1 MFQSTPRGKIDPKLP
16 HPELV
21 PVSRGLLTRFA
32 TRGGQVCHS
41 MLPFRTAP
49 GVIMCLALAFA
60 PDAAFTA
67 PQEKK
72 PTLYVD
78 KVEVNKSEIDVT
90 ADQRTAVRYPR
101 FSKH

>member
-1 MFQSTPRGKIDPKLP
+1 
-16 HPELV
+16 
-21 PVSRGLLTRFA
+21 
-32 TRGGQVCHS
+32 
-41 MLPFRTAP
+41 
-49 GVIMCLALAFA
+49 MCLALAFA